1 MGYHIV
7 LENSLGCELDGRFAK
22 VEDDIKGAVRALVDD
37 CELAEGDVIRIVETA
52 DKKAKSF

>member
-7 LENSLGCELDGRFAK
+7 LENGHGCELDGRFAK
-22 VEDDIKGAVRALVDD
+22 GEDDIKSAVQALVDD
-37 CELAEGDVIRIVETA
+37 CELAEGDVIRIIETT